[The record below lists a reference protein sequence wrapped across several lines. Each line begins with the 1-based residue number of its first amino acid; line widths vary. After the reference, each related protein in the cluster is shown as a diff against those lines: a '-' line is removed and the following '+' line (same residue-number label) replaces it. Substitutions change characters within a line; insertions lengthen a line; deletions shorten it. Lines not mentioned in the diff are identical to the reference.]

1 MVVIGGGLAGLTA
14 ARTIVRHDSS
24 LRVTLLEADQRLG
37 GRVLSV
43 KSGGRHFDLGAHW
56 VGSTQ
61 SHVMGL
67 VRQFNL
73 GLRPQYLAGRKLM
86 QVGDLKVRS
95 YDSVLPSLGSWLAV
109 LELGWLT
116 NKLDSL
122 ASQVNTKDPVASL
135 TEGHQLDAVTLSC
148 WLTLHTRF
156 QAVRDVVAAA
166 VRTTFGVEPD
176 QMSVLFFLAIIKS
189 AGGLSQLV
197 EATEGAAQEFVV
209 EGGAMSI
216 VESLYEDIKSEVNVL
231 MGEPVS
237 TVEQHR
243 DGSVFVLTGGGRI
256 IKCSRVVVSVP
267 PCQQARINWLP
278 ALKPRKQFAVQSCQ
292 FGLLIKV
299 ILEFAQPFWRQEGF
313 SGELVSSGSPLCISF
328 DDSQGDSPALLTFIG
343 GREAVLWADKPEK
356 ELKAAVVRQLAECF
370 GDWAYD
376 YTNIRLKTWADQP
389 FIGGSPVAVPAVG
402 SMFLY
407 PALRELHHRVHFAGT
422 ETATE
427 WLGYMEGAVQSGVR
441 AGLEVLNHLKPQSL
455 SPSEL
460 AVSGREGILRSFLN
474 CFLTG
479 TAALHCPSHGAG
491 RQQVWEDLQTARHH
505 PSSQSYRGS
514 SLTQIT
520 KQIFSLLYSFPVM

>member
-1 MVVIGGGLAGLTA
+1 MEESGEECEVVVIGGGLAGLTA

-24 LRVTLLEADQRLG
+24 LRVALLEADSRLG

-43 KSGGRHFDLGAHW
+43 KSGRRHFDLGAHW

-61 SHVMGL
+61 SRVVGL

-73 GLRPQYLAGRKLM
+73 GLRPQLLAGRKLM

-95 YDSVLPSLGSWLAV
+95 YDSVLPSLGSWLAL

-116 NKLDSL
+116 SQLDLL
-122 ASQVNTKDPVASL
+122 AGQVNTRDPVASL
-135 TEGHQLDAVTLSC
+135 AEGEQLDSLTVSC
-148 WLTLHTRF
+148 WLSLHTRF
-156 QAVRDVVAAA
+156 QAVRDCVTAA
-166 VRTTFGVEPD
+166 VRTTFGVEPS
-176 QMSVLFFLAIIKS
+176 QISVLFFLTIIKS
-189 AGGLSQLV
+189 AGGVSQLF

-216 VESLYEDIKSEVNVL
+216 VESLYEDIKSEVNVV

-237 TVEQHR
+237 TVEQDR

-256 IKCSRVVVSVP
+256 IKCCRVVVCVP
-267 PCQQARINWLP
+267 PCQQARINWIP
-278 ALKPRKQFAVQSCQ
+278 ALKPRKHLAVQSCQ

-299 ILEFAQPFWRQEGF
+299 ILEFPQPYWRQEGY

-328 DDSQGDSPALLTFIG
+328 DDSQADSPALLTFIG
-343 GREAVLWADKPEK
+343 GREAFFWAEKPEK

-376 YTNIRLKTWADQP
+376 YTNIRVKTWADQT
-389 FIGGSPVAVPAVG
+389 FIGGSPVAIPAVG
-402 SMFLY
+402 SLFLY
-407 PALRELHHRVHFAGT
+407 PALREAHHRVHFAGT

-441 AGLEVLNHLKPQSL
+441 AGLEVLNILKPQSL

-460 AVSGREGILRSFLN
+460 AVSRSEGL
-474 CFLTG
+474 
-479 TAALHCPSHGAG
+479 
-491 RQQVWEDLQTARHH
+491 
-505 PSSQSYRGS
+505 
-514 SLTQIT
+514 
-520 KQIFSLLYSFPVM
+520 